1 MPKFESSHIAVLVD
15 MAGCPNRCRHCWL
28 GHPPNRRAS
37 QETLRWV
44 VQQFREWIH
53 PGETVP
59 FIKPLTVATW
69 YREPDYAA
77 NYRDL
82 WNLEQELSDDG
93 AAARFDLLSMWRLAR
108 DESYARWARE
118 IGTQACQITFFGLE
132 ETTDYFAGRRGYFQD
147 CLLATQR
154 LLEVGIRPR
163 WQLFLTQRALP
174 ELDGFVALIEALH
187 LDQRVQQLGQ
197 EFEVFARTPAPDGAA
212 YHIENVRPTVD
223 ALAVIP
229 QYLAEKTRRYNGA
242 ATLEE
247 GMGAA
252 EADWIPELVKDGDPF
267 KTYPETLAFMVTP
280 DLDVFSNIGE
290 PLPWWKL
297 GNLQT
302 DGVDQVMQRF
312 ENDEILGLQ
321 GNFRVPVSQL
331 AQAYGRPVSRLLYAR
346 DDLVLRWLR
355 EWGEDQW
362 RNRSTSLERSDAS

>member
-1 MPKFESSHIAVLVD
+1 MPKFASSHLAVLVD
-15 MAGCPNRCRHCWL
+15 IAGCPNRCRHCWL
-28 GHPPNRRAS
+28 GHSPNRRIS
-37 QETLRWV
+37 EETLRRV

-53 PGETVP
+53 PGETTP

-93 AAARFDLLSMWRLAR
+93 AAARFDLLSVWRLAR
-108 DESYARWARE
+108 DESYVRWARA

-132 ETTDYFAGRRGYFQD
+132 ETSDYFAGRRGYFKD
-147 CLLATQR
+147 CLLATHR
-154 LLEVGIRPR
+154 LLEAGIRPR
-163 WQLFLTQRALP
+163 WQLFLTQQALP
-174 ELDGFVALIEALH
+174 ELDGFAALIEALH
-187 LDQRVQQLGQ
+187 LDQRVQQFGQ
-197 EFEVFARTPAPDGAA
+197 EFEVFVRTPAPDGAA

-229 QYLAEKTRRYNGA
+229 QYLAEKTRQYNGA
-242 ATLEE
+242 VTLEE
-247 GMGAA
+247 CVGAA
-252 EADWIPELVKDGDPF
+252 EADWIPELLKNDDPF
-267 KTYPETLAFMVTP
+267 NTYPETLAFMVTP

-290 PLPWWKL
+290 PMPWWKL

-312 ENDEILGLQ
+312 ENDEVWGLH

-331 AQAYGRPVSRLLYAR
+331 AQAYGRPASRLLYAR

-362 RNRSTSLERSDAS
+362 RNRNTPLECSDAS